1 MVQPIP
7 CSATNSVQVTKG
19 IIVHKSPKDWSSQL
33 SPRTL
38 WGFEEGRLRTWLGV
52 GVEGEQ

>member
-7 CSATNSVQVTKG
+7 CSATNSVQVTKC